1 MRCIDMI
8 HNITQC
14 IQCIQCIVFICYSF
28 PEMSSLGELVFE
40 RSEEVSEE
48 TGGIVKDSEEML
60 EAERTGGVVEESEEM
75 LEAEE
80 RTGEVVADSEEIGG
94 AAEPETDAITEE
106 RRGSEEVVDEE
117 VEEEVEEDSAGMEAG
132 NNSAVPEV
140 LDNRTNTDFPA
151 TRHPAAEKL
160 FRFPQGRIKQ
170 IMKLDPEV
178 GMVNQEA
185 IFLVNRAT
193 EQFIQCLAE
202 EAFHHTN
209 ASKKKTIMIEHVNT
223 AIESVDELAFLD
235 GAMED

>member
-1 MRCIDMI
+1 
-8 HNITQC
+8 
-14 IQCIQCIVFICYSF
+14 
-28 PEMSSLGELVFE
+28 MSSLGELGFE

-48 TGGIVKDSEEML
+48 TGGIVEDSEEML
-60 EAERTGGVVEESEEM
+60 EVERAGGVVEDSEEM

-80 RTGEVVADSEEIGG
+80 RTGEVVADSEDIGG

-106 RRGSEEVVDEE
+106 RRGSEEVADEE

-132 NNSAVPEV
+132 NNSAVPE

-151 TRHPAAEKL
+151 TRQPAAEKL